1 MMRTVFAGLIA
12 LLPINTLRVV
22 LYRLLCGYDIDSRS
36 HVAAGTLLV
45 AREVVLRN
53 ARIGPLNVLRLD
65 TLQMSSEAFIGKFNM
80 ISRLRR
86 LVLGEGACIL
96 HRNFIGGTHGTDV
109 ACGREDLE
117 LGPMS
122 QLSIGCFVDLSD
134 RITLGRDVVVAGAR
148 TQFWTHGF
156 DHLRRRSTGPIA
168 IADRVF
174 IGSASV
180 VVQDV
185 HICADVVVAAGS
197 VVHRSI
203 NEPGLYASGQLRR
216 IR

>member
-1 MMRTVFAGLIA
+1 MRTLFAACIA
-12 LLPINTLRVV
+12 LLPFNAVHV
-22 LYRLLCGYDIDSRS
+22 ALYRLPCGYDIDRSSR
-36 HVAAGTLLV
+36 VAAGTLLV
-45 AREVVLRN
+45 AREVVLRQ
-53 ARIGPLNVLRLD
+53 ACIGPLNLLRLD
-65 TLQMSSEAFIGKFNM
+65 SLQLEAGAFIGKLNM
-80 ISRLRR
+80 VSQVRR
-86 LVLGEGACIL
+86 LMLREGACVL

-122 QLSIGCFVDLSD
+122 QLSLGCFIDLSD

-156 DHLRRRSTGPIA
+156 DHRRQRSTGQIA

-185 HICADVVVAAGS
+185 QVCSDVVVAAGS

-203 NEPGLYASGQLRR
+203 TEPGLYASGQLRR